1 MRESTLWRWHLL
13 AGAIV
18 FFLLGLHMVIMHLDD
33 ILMAIGVGHGE
44 AIDATIVFERS
55 KQAFFMITYIVLL
68 GAALYHGFYGM
79 RNILFEL
86 TLSKIGEKII
96 NWVFLIVALFLFVYG
111 TYTAIFVFV
120 NGEV

>member
-1 MRESTLWRWHLL
+1 MRESTLWRWHML
-13 AGAIV
+13 AGAVV

-33 ILMAIGVGHGE
+33 ILLAIGVGHGK

-55 KQAFFMITYIVLL
+55 QQAFFMLTYIILL
-68 GAALYHGFYGM
+68 GAALYHGLYGM

-86 TLSKIGEKII
+86 TLKKGWETII
-96 NWVFLIVALFLFVYG
+96 NWIFIVVGLGLFIYG
-111 TYTAIFVFV
+111 TYAAIFVFL